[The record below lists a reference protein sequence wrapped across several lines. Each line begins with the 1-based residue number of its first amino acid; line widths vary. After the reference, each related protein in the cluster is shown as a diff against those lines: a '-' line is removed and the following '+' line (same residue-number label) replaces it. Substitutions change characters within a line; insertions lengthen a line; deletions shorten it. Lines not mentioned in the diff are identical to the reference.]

1 MGKILLTVFQ
11 LDFDEICVAS
21 WGPKWLVN
29 TEYRALGQEYVS
41 LKEQLRA
48 LRGTCSKIESGHE
61 YKMIL
66 Q

>member
-1 MGKILLTVFQ
+1 MIS
-11 LDFDEICVAS
+11 VAS

-48 LRGTCSKIESGHE
+48 LRGTCSKIESGYE